1 MKSEHAPLLTG
12 GGMSLK
18 GKTALVCGGTQGIGR
33 AVAQTL
39 AGMGARVVLL
49 ARNAERLAET
59 AAALPGSGHQW
70 LVGDHGNLPELKSS
84 LAHLVQHTPIDVLIN
99 NSGGPPG
106 GKAMNATEEAFLHA
120 FSQHLL
126 VNSALTQIVLPGMQK
141 AEWGRIVNI
150 ISTSVK
156 QPLPNLGVSNT
167 VRAAVANWAKTLA
180 TEVAPMGITVN
191 NVLPGATRTGRLS
204 GLLEARAAQSGT
216 PIETLEAEML
226 HEIPMKRFGEPEE
239 IAAAVGFLCSP
250 AAAYISGINLPV
262 DGGRTMCL

>member
-1 MKSEHAPLLTG
+1 MKYQHQTQLTG
-12 GGMSLK
+12 EGMSLK
-18 GKTALVCGGTQGIGR
+18 GKTALVCGSTQGIGR
-33 AVAQTL
+33 AVAHTL
-39 AGMGARVVLL
+39 AGMGAHIVLL

-59 AAALPGSGHQW
+59 AATLPGSGHSW
-70 LVGDHGNLPELKSS
+70 LAADHGNLPALKAA
-84 LAHLVQHTPIDVLIN
+84 LGHLVQNTPIDVLIN

-106 GKAMNATEEAFLHA
+106 GKAMHATEEAFLHA

-126 VNSALTQIVLPGMQK
+126 VNSALAQLVIPSMQK

-191 NVLPGATRTGRLS
+191 NVLPGATRTGRLT
-204 GLLEARAAQSGT
+204 GLLESRAAQSGT
-216 PIETLEAEML
+216 PMETLEAEML

-262 DGGRTMCL
+262 DGGRTLSL